1 MFRSSEF
8 ECCDTPLPLARF
20 PHPPSLPPQGLI
32 HFFLPAPVAR
42 LVMTLPCVVN
52 ATNSELDTHVQIAQA
67 QARRLGAGTVRLATI
82 RAPSWR
88 FWAIWGDLWG
98 ASGRSWGGARLAYSA
113 AGYYYTSPLLALLGA
128 FWGALGAMRSAG
140 AQRSP
145 GACQKSPGRA
155 RIIFSTPPKFQNLGG
170 DRI

>member
-98 ASGRSWGGARLAYSA
+98 ASGRSWGGARVAYSA
-113 AGYYYTSPLLALLGA
+113 AGYYYTSPLLALLSA
-128 FWGALGAMRSAG
+128 LWGGPWGDALRRSAEEP
-140 AQRSP
+140 RYIP
-145 GACQKSPGRA
+145 EEPRTA
-155 RIIFSTPPKFQNLGG
+155 RFIFPNISV
-170 DRI
+170 

>member
-42 LVMTLPCVVN
+42 LVMTWPCVVN
-52 ATNSELDTHVQIAQA
+52 ATDSELDTHVQIAQA

-88 FWAIWGDLWG
+88 
-98 ASGRSWGGARLAYSA
+98 
-113 AGYYYTSPLLALLGA
+113 LALLGD
-128 FWGALGAMRSAG
+128 
-140 AQRSP
+140 
-145 GACQKSPGRA
+145 
-155 RIIFSTPPKFQNLGG
+155 LGG
-170 DRI
+170 PLGRFWALLGWGPAGV

>member
-113 AGYYYTSPLLALLGA
+113 AGYYYTSPLLALLSALWG
-128 FWGALGAMRSAG
+128 GALGAMRSAG

-145 GACQKSPGRA
+145 GT
-155 RIIFSTPPKFQNLGG
+155 F
-170 DRI
+170 